1 MDAVTYPHEEVKAEL
16 SSWLE
21 RRVDITEERQLA
33 AVFEV
38 AAIPTAVLMDH
49 DGRILD
55 RVIGFVEPSD
65 FRKRLS
71 DARGNR

>member
-1 MDAVTYPHEEVKAEL
+1 MDAVTYPHEDVKAEL

-21 RRVDITEERQLA
+21 RRVDITEERELA
-33 AVFEV
+33 EAFEV
-38 AAIPTAVLMDH
+38 AAIPTAVLLDT

-55 RVIGFVEPSD
+55 RVVGFVEPDD

-71 DARGNR
+71 GARDDR